1 MRRVLWILTLVAAV
15 AALVVFGQ
23 RWMVEVPNRTV
34 ELVYDLPGL
43 LQLSQESGVPA
54 SSYLEDLRKLG
65 LKTIAIQ
72 PESLGERMLSGGEVP
87 ADVKEH
93 LPDDLS
99 ELGKFI
105 TLPLSF
111 AEDHFSLVQAAGLQA
126 APKLNTVPWEVAPL
140 WLAAAPELLIL
151 SGQGVMERE
160 QLQGSQAVL
169 ALVEFSAPALEEADP
184 SRVVRLHGISAREMK
199 VLSDQRIINRYIRAV
214 RERNM
219 RVLYVRPF
227 MEEDGGWER
236 SVQLLENLAE
246 RLQDAGFE
254 LGTAEPFAPWQP
266 AQALIAVTAVGICAA
281 AVLYGQMLFPAW
293 AGLVTSGG
301 VLAYLG
307 SLVLLMV
314 SPGLAK
320 QGLALAAAIVFP
332 SLAVECQWGKTHLQR
347 YLSVFSISLLGALCV
362 VGTLSGTQ
370 FLVKMEEFR
379 GVKLMHVAP
388 IALVFFSIVRPVR
401 EWLKKEVPVRWLIAA
416 GCLGLVGVFYV
427 LRTGNF
433 GIPVLEFEV
442 QAREALE
449 NFLRVRPRTKELLI
463 GHPALYLAL
472 RSRQPRRSWLLP
484 LAVIGQLSLVNTFTH
499 THTFLWVSL
508 LRTIYGGVF
517 GYVLGWLVWQAYQW
531 GKRWLDRDL
540 GLRVLRIR

>member
-169 ALVEFSAPALEEADP
+169 ALVEFSAPALEEADH
-184 SRVVRLHGISAREMK
+184 SHGSGYTVSARGMK
-199 VLSDQRIINRYIRAV
+199 LSDQRIIN
-214 RERNM
+214 
-219 RVLYVRPF
+219 
-227 MEEDGGWER
+227 
-236 SVQLLENLAE
+236 
-246 RLQDAGFE
+246 
-254 LGTAEPFAPWQP
+254 
-266 AQALIAVTAVGICAA
+266 
-281 AVLYGQMLFPAW
+281 
-293 AGLVTSGG
+293 
-301 VLAYLG
+301 
-307 SLVLLMV
+307 
-314 SPGLAK
+314 
-320 QGLALAAAIVFP
+320 
-332 SLAVECQWGKTHLQR
+332 
-347 YLSVFSISLLGALCV
+347 
-362 VGTLSGTQ
+362 
-370 FLVKMEEFR
+370 
-379 GVKLMHVAP
+379 
-388 IALVFFSIVRPVR
+388 PV
-401 EWLKKEVPVRWLIAA
+401 
-416 GCLGLVGVFYV
+416 Y
-427 LRTGNF
+427 
-433 GIPVLEFEV
+433 
-442 QAREALE
+442 
-449 NFLRVRPRTKELLI
+449 
-463 GHPALYLAL
+463 
-472 RSRQPRRSWLLP
+472 
-484 LAVIGQLSLVNTFTH
+484 
-499 THTFLWVSL
+499 
-508 LRTIYGGVF
+508 
-517 GYVLGWLVWQAYQW
+517 
-531 GKRWLDRDL
+531 
-540 GLRVLRIR
+540 